1 MVVYAYYP
9 LAETRVQREAEAL
22 VEAGYDVDVI
32 CLRDA
37 ADLPRERYRGVEVRR
52 LPMSI
57 DKRSLVHQLLS
68 YVVFTLRAGAL
79 ITRLH
84 RRRPYSSIQAH
95 NLPDFLVFCA
105 LIPKLR
111 GTPVIVDLHDL
122 MPEFFAGRF
131 GGRGRWV
138 LQLVRFQERLS
149 CWFADRVITVSD
161 GWRRTLISRGVPAEK
176 IAVVMNVADDRIFTP
191 QPLREPNDGEL
202 RLLYHGTVTRRYG
215 LDLAIRAV
223 AQLKGELPGLRL
235 TIRGMGDDMAALVE
249 LRRELCV
256 ESSVELIDG
265 FVPGVELPEILAEA
279 DVGVVPYRDDVFT
292 DGLVPTKL
300 MEYAAVGLPCI
311 AAGTTTIREYFTDTM
326 VEFFTPGD
334 ADDLARCIR
343 ELALDPERRVELAR
357 RSRAFTERY
366 HWTRLGAAYVELVEN
381 LAASRVR

>member
-22 VEAGYDVDVI
+22 VQAGYEVDVI
-32 CLRDA
+32 CLRDE
-37 ADLPRERYRGVEVRR
+37 ADPPRERYRGVEVRR

-79 ITRLH
+79 LAKLH
-84 RRRPYSSIQAH
+84 RRAPYSSIQAH

-111 GTPVIVDLHDL
+111 GTPVILDLHDL

-131 GGRGRWV
+131 GERGGAILR
-138 LQLVRFQERLS
+138 LVRLQERLS
-149 CWFADRVITVSD
+149 CSFADRVITVSD
-161 GWRRTLISRGVPAEK
+161 GWRRTLIARGVPAEK
-176 IAVVMNVADDRIFTP
+176 VVVVMNVADDRIFTP
-191 QPLREPNDGEL
+191 QPLREPKDGEL

-223 AQLKGELPGLRL
+223 GLLRTELPGLRL
-235 TIRGMGDDMAALVE
+235 TIRGMGDDMQALFE
-249 LRRELCV
+249 LRRELGL
-256 ESSVELIDG
+256 ETAVELIDG

-279 DVGVVPYRDDVFT
+279 DVGIVPYRDDVFT

-300 MEYAAVGLPCI
+300 MEYAAVGLPCV

-326 VEFFTPGD
+326 VTFFTPGD
-334 ADDLARCIR
+334 AEDLARCIR
-343 ELALDPERRVELAR
+343 ELAVDPERRVELAG
-357 RSRAFTERY
+357 RSPVFTERY
-366 HWTRLGAAYVELVEN
+366 NWTRLGAAYVELVET
-381 LAASRVR
+381 LAASRGR